1 MKLIITKFADITA
14 KKDGRHWNILH
25 TVEQDGSVKTH
36 FLSDEQI
43 KQFGLSPATAVSN
56 LSEGKVVEL
65 TAEFNSRGQLV
76 DITAE

>member
-1 MKLIITKFADITA
+1 MKLIITKLAEINA

-43 KQFGLSPATAVSN
+43 KEFAFDPKSSVSDLSKG
-56 LSEGKVVEL
+56 EVVEL
-65 TAEFNSRGQLV
+65 NAEFNSRGQLIE
-76 DITAE
+76 ITNE